1 MGSSKMKIFGYSALL
16 MSAGIAEVPKSDA
29 NPKKRIETLGDN
41 MKSWTSQHLCYED
54 RCLKAVSG
62 GNWAARIDKVTNRLV
77 ELFDKCGS
85 IPERDRV
92 RRDTDEEESDL
103 AELMKPRYNKDLPLK
118 GIAQLTAAVRKW

>member
-62 GNWAARIDKVTNRLV
+62 GNWAARIDKVT
-77 ELFDKCGS
+77 
-85 IPERDRV
+85 
-92 RRDTDEEESDL
+92 RDTDEEESDL

-118 GIAQLTAAVRKW
+118 GIAQL